1 MVNVREK
8 KKKKQTEK
16 EKKGK
21 ISIQSYLQK
30 KYLAVL
36 LKIYTNKDI
45 KVSRSSVNLLNF
57 LILLKVFCTGL

>member
-1 MVNVREK
+1 MVNVRE

-21 ISIQSYLQK
+21 ISIQSYLRK

>member
-21 ISIQSYLQK
+21 ISIQSYLRK

>member
-1 MVNVREK
+1 MFVK

-21 ISIQSYLQK
+21 ISIQSYLRK